1 MVTFTGYHYSEV
13 CASLSGKKKVPADV
27 TSHGAGAVDGEKV
40 VGKTLVQEAEG
51 GG

>member
-1 MVTFTGYHYSEV
+1 MFTGCHYSEA
-13 CASLSGKKKVPADV
+13 CASLSGKKKVPADH
-27 TSHGAGAVDGEKV
+27 TSHHTGAIVGEKV